1 MRRVNVGV
9 KIGAGFLTLIIIL
22 LVTGGTSYWII
33 RNLTQSLSDVT
44 GPVWD
49 AMATTESGIR
59 LVQQELIAVDGI
71 LMGNSEDD
79 RTILEAEQEVQA
91 VFDRLAASKQV
102 DQQVLDDLQ
111 QRMSAFSNKRNNLTR
126 QHHDYLIQEQTLD
139 QNSAR
144 FLGLLVNVERLSSE
158 EMLRQ
163 DMNATDNTEL
173 SDEEERD
180 RWTSINAA
188 SEAKL
193 AILSRLE
200 NYRRYKKE
208 PANSE
213 LLSHIDLIFEDL
225 SYAIDTISED
235 PLFTQPLTGDEFT
248 GQPMQAALHSL
259 RDQHQ
264 DLLKA
269 VIENFRQV
277 RQARQDYATAAD
289 ALMEIGDQ
297 LNREIRL
304 KVADEK
310 SSLGH
315 LVDTGY
321 RVLWIAIGLGVL
333 IAVPVYALT
342 VKAIAGPL
350 KEIRNELEAISQGD
364 GDLTVQL
371 KIKSHDEIGDL
382 AEAFNRFV
390 VKLRDMVAGMQGSAR
405 QLIETTTQITE
416 VSQRT
421 GKEVESQRQE
431 VESVATAINEL
442 SASFQEVTNNTTR
455 AADSANAADQESK
468 HGKRVVLDMV
478 ENIRQVAEEVHRATS
493 VITGLGEHSQ
503 AIESVLDVIRG
514 ISEQTNLLALNAAIE
529 AARAGEQGRGFAVVA
544 DEVRSLAARTYDS
557 ISEIQQM
564 IEQLQTGT
572 ADAIRVIQ
580 DAHQHTNASIEPAQQ
595 ASDSLSQITDTVT
608 SISQL
613 NREIATAADVQHH
626 TVMGVDHSIMSINQ
640 VAMQT
645 SHSTDALLES
655 TQALQALATD
665 LESHVGRFKV

>member
-1 MRRVNVGV
+1 M
-9 KIGAGFLTLIIIL
+9 TLVIIL

-33 RNLTQSLSDVT
+33 RNLTQSLSDIT
-44 GPVWD
+44 GPVWN
-49 AMATTESGIR
+49 AMTTTESGIR
-59 LVQQELIAVDGI
+59 LVQQELIAVDNI
-71 LMGNSEDD
+71 LMGGSEDD
-79 RTILEAEQEVQA
+79 RAILEAEQEVQA
-91 VFDRLAASKQV
+91 VFDRLVASKQV
-102 DQQVLDDLQ
+102 DQQTLDDLQ
-111 QRMSAFSNKRNNLTR
+111 QRMSAFSDKRNNLTR
-126 QHHDYLIQEQTLD
+126 QHHDYLLQEQALD

-144 FLGLLVNVERLSSE
+144 FLDLLVDVERLSSE

-163 DMNATDNTEL
+163 DMNATNNTEL

-188 SEAKL
+188 GEAKL

-200 NYRRYKKE
+200 YYRRYKKE
-208 PANSE
+208 PANGE
-213 LLSHIDLIFEDL
+213 LLSHIDLLFDDL

-235 PLFTQPLTGDEFT
+235 PLFNQPLTGDEFT
-248 GQPMQAALHSL
+248 GQPMQAALHNL
-259 RDQHQ
+259 TDQHH
-264 DLLKA
+264 DLLKT
-269 VIENFRQV
+269 VIESHRQV
-277 RQARQDYATAAD
+277 RQARQNYATAAD

-297 LNREIRL
+297 LNREIRA

-310 SSLGH
+310 SNLGE
-315 LVDTGY
+315 LVETGY
-321 RVLWIAIGLGVL
+321 QVLWIAIALGVL

-342 VKAIAGPL
+342 VRAIAGPL

-382 AEAFNRFV
+382 ADAFNRFV

-405 QLIETTTQITE
+405 QLIKTTAQITE

-421 GKEVESQRQE
+421 GKEVETQRQE

-468 HGKRVVLDMV
+468 NGKRVVLDMV
-478 ENIRQVAEEVHRATS
+478 EKIHQVAEEVDRATS

-544 DEVRSLAARTYDS
+544 DEVRNLAARTYDS

-564 IEQLQTGT
+564 IEQLQSGT
-572 ADAIRVIQ
+572 TDAISVIQ
-580 DAHQHTNASIEPAQQ
+580 NAPDHRHRGIDLTTQPGDRYRVRCPASHRDGSRSKHHEYQPGCDTDITQH
-595 ASDSLSQITDTVT
+595 
-608 SISQL
+608 
-613 NREIATAADVQHH
+613 
-626 TVMGVDHSIMSINQ
+626 
-640 VAMQT
+640 
-645 SHSTDALLES
+645 
-655 TQALQALATD
+655 
-665 LESHVGRFKV
+665 